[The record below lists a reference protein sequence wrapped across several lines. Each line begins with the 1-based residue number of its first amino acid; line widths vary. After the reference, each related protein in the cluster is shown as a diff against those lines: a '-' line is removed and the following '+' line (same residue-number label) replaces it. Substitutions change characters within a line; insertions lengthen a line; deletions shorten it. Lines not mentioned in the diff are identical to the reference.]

1 MTAGLAAP
9 RVSGAPDLVPE
20 DLRDAHDD
28 DGKAF
33 LGFAAAVLRWRRLI
47 VGLGMAGGLIG
58 LASGLLSTRL
68 YRSNAL
74 FVPQSSDAGLSGL
87 ALAASQL
94 GVRVPAGSGG
104 PSWGT
109 GLYVEVLRSRALLE
123 PITRDSFT
131 VTEMGGRRIPFME
144 LFEIRGA
151 SAEARLDRGVRAL
164 QGAIKATDERTIGAV
179 RLSVNT
185 PWPSVSLTLAERVLL
200 AVDEFNTQRRRS
212 QAAAERVF
220 VERQTAEAEE
230 GLRDVENRLRV
241 FREQNRT
248 INGPRNELEHQRLQ
262 REVNLR
268 QSLYTSLLQNREEAR
283 IREVRDTPVITVL
296 EEPRLPIDG
305 ESRGTVLRALLG
317 GFAGGMLALLI
328 ALVADAMQKARQ
340 TRSTESREFFRLWDE
355 TVPRFLR
362 RGQS

>member
-1 MTAGLAAP
+1 MSSLAAS
-9 RVSGAPDLVPE
+9 RVGGAPDLAPE
-20 DLRDAHDD
+20 DLQSAKDD

-33 LGFAAAVLRWRRLI
+33 LGFAAVVLRWRRLI
-47 VGLGMAGGLIG
+47 VALGVLGGVIG
-58 LASGLLSTRL
+58 LATGLLSTRL
-68 YRSNAL
+68 YRSRAL

-94 GVRVPAGSGG
+94 GVRVPTAGGG
-104 PSWGT
+104 PTWGT

-131 VTEMGGRRIPFME
+131 VAEMGGRRIPFMD

-151 SAEARLDRGVRAL
+151 SPEARLDHGVRAL
-164 QGAIKATDERTIGAV
+164 QSAIKATDERTIGAV
-179 RLSVNT
+179 RLSVST
-185 PWPSVSLTLAERVLL
+185 PWPSVSLVLAERVLR
-200 AVDEFNTQRRRS
+200 AVDEFNSQRRQS
-212 QAAAERVF
+212 QAAAERAF
-220 VERQTAEAEE
+220 VERQTAEAEAH
-230 GLRDVENRLRV
+230 LREVENRLRL

-248 INGPRNELEHQRLQ
+248 INGPRTELEHQRLQ

-296 EEPRLPIDG
+296 EEPRLPVEG

-317 GFAGGMLALLI
+317 GFAGGMIALLI
-328 ALVADAMQKARQ
+328 ALIANGLQKARH
-340 TRSTESREFFRLWDE
+340 TRSPESREFFRLWDE
-355 TVPRFLR
+355 SIPRFFR
-362 RGQS
+362 RARS